1 MRFFSLDSGF
11 HKYGTILFDLIALS
25 AFWFFTVFGTIGIL
39 TPLANTAMFNS
50 INRTLV
56 VEDGY
61 MTKSYFIVFK
71 TKILK
76 SLGLSLVGFVLFGI
90 SLFNLW
96 TVYTGLFNASFLLP
110 LYIMILS
117 EVTITML
124 FASALLAETDM
135 GVKQLIKYG
144 FLLSNKHFLI
154 SVACIAGIFA
164 IGYLGIFQNLLFFFI
179 GTAPLF
185 WLFTWLIYTKV
196 FTNYHLDKLV

>member
-25 AFWFFTVFGTIGIL
+25 AFWFFTVFGTIGLL

-50 INRTLV
+50 INHTLV
-56 VEDGY
+56 AEDGY

-76 SLGLSLVGFVLFGI
+76 SLGLTLVGILLFGV
-90 SLFNLW
+90 SLFNIW
-96 TVYTGLFNASFLLP
+96 TVYTGIFQASFLLP

-117 EVTITML
+117 EVIITML
-124 FASALLAETDM
+124 YASALLAETDM
-135 GVKQLIKYG
+135 TLKQLIKYG
-144 FLLSNKHFLI
+144 FLLGNKHFLI
-154 SVACIAGIFA
+154 SIACLVAMFGV
-164 IGYLGIFQNLLFFFI
+164 GYLGIFQNLLFFFI

-185 WLFTWLIYTKV
+185 WLFTWMIYTKV
-196 FTNYHLDKLV
+196 FTNYYLEKLV